1 MEYLPFSWEDAAKA
15 NDSLT
20 EKIKSSGFT
29 LDTIIAISRGG
40 LVPSRLLS
48 DSLNVPVLYTIR
60 ISFYSSV
67 GVRMEK
73 PEVTQPL
80 SVNIKGKKILIVDD
94 ISDSGKS
101 LELAEKYSKELN
113 PAEIKTATIHYK
125 PGSIFKPDF
134 FVSTTESWVIY
145 PWEHE
150 EFTRET
156 GKRVEEL

>member
-1 MEYLPFSWEDAAKA
+1 MEYLSFSWEDAEKA
-15 NDSLT
+15 TASLT
-20 EKIKSSGFT
+20 EKINSSGFSP
-29 LDTIIAISRGG
+29 DIIIAISRGG
-40 LVPSRLLS
+40 LVPARLLS

-60 ISFYSSV
+60 IFFYSSV

-80 SVNIKGKKILIVDD
+80 SADIKGKKILIVDD

-101 LELAEKYSKELN
+101 LELAEEHAKSLN

-134 FVSTTESWVIY
+134 FVSTTEAWVVY
-145 PWEHE
+145 PWERA
-150 EFTRET
+150 EFIRET

>member
-1 MEYLPFSWEDAAKA
+1 MEYLPFSWEEAETA
-15 NDSLT
+15 NASLT
-20 EKIKSSGFT
+20 EKIKSSGFNPDI
-29 LDTIIAISRGG
+29 LIAISRGG
-40 LVPSRLLS
+40 LIPSRLLS

-73 PEVTQPL
+73 PQVTQPL
-80 SVNIKGKKILIVDD
+80 SVDIKGKKILIVDD
-94 ISDSGKS
+94 ISDSGRS
-101 LELAEKYSKELN
+101 LELAEQYITPLN
-113 PAEIKTATIHYK
+113 PAEIRTATIHFK

-145 PWEHE
+145 PWERA